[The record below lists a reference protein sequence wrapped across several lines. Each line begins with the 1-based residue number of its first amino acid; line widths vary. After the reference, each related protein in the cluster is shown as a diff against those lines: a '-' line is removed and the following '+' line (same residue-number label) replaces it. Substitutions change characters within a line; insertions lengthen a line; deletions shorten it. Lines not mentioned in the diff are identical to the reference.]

1 METLSSDERDLASQ
15 PNPNNWHLEKAG
27 PILGIWW
34 FFWIANSV
42 VGQVVFRMSRRAQ
55 EISEIMNVNLISQVS
70 EVLSIPLAIVTWLL
84 INNIS
89 NMQKAQIE
97 SDVEKAETAEDSDLQ
112 PAK

>member
-1 METLSSDERDLASQ
+1 
-15 PNPNNWHLEKAG
+15 
-27 PILGIWW
+27 
-34 FFWIANSV
+34 
-42 VGQVVFRMSRRAQ
+42 
-55 EISEIMNVNLISQVS
+55 MNVNLVSQVS

>member
-1 METLSSDERDLASQ
+1 M
-15 PNPNNWHLEKAG
+15 
-27 PILGIWW
+27 
-34 FFWIANSV
+34 

>member
-1 METLSSDERDLASQ
+1 
-15 PNPNNWHLEKAG
+15 
-27 PILGIWW
+27 
-34 FFWIANSV
+34 
-42 VGQVVFRMSRRAQ
+42 MSRRAQ

>member
-1 METLSSDERDLASQ
+1 MKEIWQASQ
-15 PNPNNWHLEKAG
+15 NPNNWQLEKAG

-34 FFWIANSV
+34 FLWIANSV

-55 EISEIMNVNLISQVS
+55 EISEIMNVNLVSQVS

-89 NMQKAQIE
+89 NMQKAQLE
-97 SDVEKAETAEDSDLQ
+97 GDVEKAETAEDSDLQ